1 MYSESDIIN
10 NYVKVI
16 LHVSQLGMEL
26 GFILGGGG
34 GGGVKKIYESKK

>member
-26 GFILGGGG
+26 GFILGWGGG
-34 GGGVKKIYESKK
+34 GWKKIYESKK